1 MRDYVDTNSSLPAAF
16 FVSCPRDGNSGVVC
30 TLVLS
35 RCNFVLVPLFIHVQ
49 QVGHCTTGHATAVY
63 VCKYNYMEARG
74 GGGGGGGGGAMI
86 VVPLFIHVQQV
97 EHCAP
102 GHATA
107 VCLVNKPLQAAGY
120 VG

>member
-1 MRDYVDTNSSLPAAF
+1 MRDYVDTNSSLPAAL

-74 GGGGGGGGGAMI
+74 GGGGGI
-86 VVPLFIHVQQV
+86 SKHRR
-97 EHCAP
+97 
-102 GHATA
+102 
-107 VCLVNKPLQAAGY
+107 LVMSADNIRG
-120 VG
+120 